1 MTGIDDD
8 NGKESVPKL
17 YQPVLVQAGHIY
29 NMYMTVIVRWGA
41 T

>member
-17 YQPVLVQAGHIY
+17 Y
-29 NMYMTVIVRWGA
+29 
-41 T
+41 